1 MSRFRRA
8 PVFDAVDGD
17 GPYFSPD
24 RRRVLDGTERARLI
38 AYLTAAPLVVRAHG
52 LEPDPLDP
60 AAGRVVPIGFQT
72 DGVWIWQEAAAYYL
86 RRHGVAPEND
96 LVGHIEATGYTPPAE
111 LPDEVLNAA
120 ADAALDPPTPPAPDV
135 RRDLRYFAN
144 VTSGRPADNPG
155 ALLRQWHQA
164 WHTGDTVRIDE
175 ICDPDL
181 RWRPTG
187 AFVANARNGEHD
199 FVEIPQ
205 RHAARVLDRWWAE
218 EHTDAPAD
226 VR

>member
-1 MSRFRRA
+1 MSPFRVT

-24 RRRVLDGTERARLI
+24 RRRVLDGAERARLVS
-38 AYLTAAPLVVRAHG
+38 YLTDAPLVVRAHG

-60 AAGRVVPIGFQT
+60 SAGRVVPIGFQT

-86 RRHGVAPEND
+86 RRYGIAPEDD
-96 LVGHIEATGYTPPAE
+96 LVAHIEAAGYSAPTQ
-111 LPDEVLNAA
+111 LPREVLDAA
-120 ADAALDPPTPPAPDV
+120 ADAALGPAGPAPSDV

-144 VTSGRPADNPG
+144 VTSGRPADDPG
-155 ALLRQWHQA
+155 GLLRQWHQT
-164 WHTGDTVRIDE
+164 WHTGDDVRVDQ
-175 ICDPDL
+175 ICDPGL
-181 RWRPTG
+181 RWRSTG

-205 RHAARVLDRWWAE
+205 RLAARVLDRWWAE
-218 EHTDAPAD
+218 EHTD